1 MSMRE
6 TLNTIVTSV
15 DGALAAIIMGYDG
28 IPIDEFA
35 VEQSDFDTQLLS
47 VEYSTVL
54 KEIKRA
60 LDVISA
66 GEMEEVSIA
75 TTRTRVLMRVL
86 NDDLFIALIMRRDGN
101 FGKGR
106 YLLQLKSFELMR
118 ELE

>member
-1 MSMRE
+1 MRE
-6 TLNTIVTSV
+6 ALKTIVTSV

-35 VEQSDFDTQLLS
+35 VEQSEFDIQLLS
-47 VEYSTVL
+47 VEYATVL

-60 LDVISA
+60 LDVIRA

-75 TTRTRVLMRVL
+75 TTHTRVLMLVL
-86 NDDLFIALIMRRDGN
+86 NDDLFITLILRHDGN

-106 YLLQLKSFELMR
+106 YLLKLKSFELIR